1 MADYVSNYT
10 GEEIDGILEE
20 AIELP
25 QATSEDEGKV
35 LMINS
40 EGQPVWESQDIQSSL
55 EYDLEGFADGKFLGT
70 VGSTAHPGWVDISEM
85 PIFPSYDNSY
95 SSSDAGKVLT
105 ILDNGSLGWVLPNQ

>member
-10 GEEIDGILEE
+10 GKEIDGILEE

-40 EGQPVWESQDIQSSL
+40 EGLPTWGSQSVQSSL
-55 EYDLEGFADGKFLGT
+55 QYDLEGFAGGKILGT
-70 VGSTAHPGWVDISEM
+70 VGSTAYPGWIDIREVL
-85 PIFPSYDNSY
+85 PTYDTSY

-105 ILDNGSLGWVLPNQ
+105 VLDNGALGWVLPN